1 MEEAMCYSKD
11 YKIFDE
17 QQKKKEADTQLRR
30 ERQTGV
36 IDTML
41 DDANKQAEKAKE
53 ATPVKDVAPAK

>member
-1 MEEAMCYSKD
+1 MCYSKD